1 MQKIVKYKNYGK
13 CIKFEENG
21 MVVMVTIDVGPRI
34 IYFGDEKTN
43 LLKEDTDRKV
53 QVYNEAYNDTW
64 YLYGGHRLWKSPEDI
79 CTYVAD
85 NRAVSYIVNEHGGT
99 FVSNIDPKFDYC
111 IKINI
116 EGNKVFI
123 ENIITSKSKKVE
135 TISAWALTV
144 MDVGGELSVNLNNKK
159 DDLNP
164 QQNLVLWPY
173 TDIYDERI
181 KINKEKITIQQKSG
195 LEPLKIGLFLN
206 APEAEYSVKGMKFKC
221 KFSEENNT
229 GKYGDFMSNL
239 EVYTS
244 GDILE
249 IEGLSS
255 VRELKCGESVK
266 LYEEWTLIK

>member
-21 MVVMVTIDVGPRI
+21 VVVMVTIDVGPRI

-43 LLKEDTDRKV
+43 LLKEDTARKV

-123 ENIITSKSKKVE
+123 ENIIISKSKKVE
-135 TISAWALTV
+135 TIS
-144 MDVGGELSVNLNNKK
+144 
-159 DDLNP
+159 
-164 QQNLVLWPY
+164 
-173 TDIYDERI
+173 
-181 KINKEKITIQQKSG
+181 
-195 LEPLKIGLFLN
+195 EPLKIGLFLN
-206 APEAEYSVKGMKFKC
+206 TPEAEYSVKGMKFRC
-221 KFSEENNT
+221 KFREENST